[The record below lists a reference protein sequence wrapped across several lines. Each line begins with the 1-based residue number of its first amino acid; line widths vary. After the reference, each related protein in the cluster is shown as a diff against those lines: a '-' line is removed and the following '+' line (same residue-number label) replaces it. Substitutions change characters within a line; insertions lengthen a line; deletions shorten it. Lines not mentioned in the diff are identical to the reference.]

1 MHLKNTNAQG
11 KTTVSRAD
19 LSTGIEIKTV
29 YTSKS
34 ENTFKSH
41 MESVANKSGGRF
53 ATFDVS
59 ENKTVTDSQAEAWIR
74 KYMKR
79 YEIAEV
85 RMLRHDGSLQTIRRY
100 EKAIGAASPAAQ
112 LLSAGSGCHNGL

>member
-41 MESVANKSGGRF
+41 MESVANKSGVRF

-59 ENKTVTDSQAEAWIR
+59 ENKAVTDSQAEAWIR

-85 RMLRHDGSLQTIRRY
+85 RMLRHDGSLQTIKNRRDCM
-100 EKAIGAASPAAQ
+100 SQ
-112 LLSAGSGCHNGL
+112 

>member
-41 MESVANKSGGRF
+41 MESVANKSEVRF

-85 RMLRHDGSLQTIRRY
+85 RMLRHDGSLQTIKNRRDCM
-100 EKAIGAASPAAQ
+100 SQ
-112 LLSAGSGCHNGL
+112 

>member
-1 MHLKNTNAQG
+1 MEGRPRREENRREAGGTGLQDRVLGRRGAPEERERAG

-41 MESVANKSGGRF
+41 MKSVANKSGVRF
-53 ATFDVS
+53 AVFDVS
-59 ENKTVTDSQAEAWIR
+59 ENKSVTDS
-74 KYMKR
+74 KPKR
-79 YEIAEV
+79 GY
-85 RMLRHDGSLQTIRRY
+85 
-100 EKAIGAASPAAQ
+100 AST
-112 LLSAGSGCHNGL
+112 